1 MSSVPVDLDVSSAVA
16 RLLEIVST
24 EQRSSLG
31 YSKLSVLHGL
41 RESPIMEVIGD

>member
-1 MSSVPVDLDVSSAVA
+1 MSSVPVDLDATSVA

-31 YSKLSVLHGL
+31 YSKLSKLHGL
-41 RESPIMEVIGD
+41 RESPNGGHW